1 MCIELNKNN
10 KLLSF
15 YKFSYTIELVYDRTG
30 FSFKIHIFYDMGWG
44 ERDFFFKK
52 GKLCK
57 YPARKCHG
65 LGLKF
70 LFVLINF

>member
-44 ERDFFFKK
+44 ERDFFSK
-52 GKLCK
+52 
-57 YPARKCHG
+57 RKSSANI
-65 LGLKF
+65 LQESAM
-70 LFVLINF
+70 VWA

>member
-44 ERDFFFKK
+44 ERDFFFQK
-52 GKLCK
+52 GKALQISCK
-57 YPARKCHG
+57 KVPWFG
-65 LGLKF
+65 LEISF
-70 LFVLINF
+70 RSN